1 MLQKLQAKQS
11 RYMEAM
17 KKGANVIDVSDVDT
31 QELKTALITDP
42 TTRAE
47 IEISILK
54 KRYENEKTRHEADL
68 GFVSRKFED
77 YVKSREYQQ
86 VKNLKLDLEK
96 YTQWQ
101 NSGNGNWENQIKW
114 TKEKLEISEPALAQ
128 LENKLKEKGININDF
143 QIRKEQTNMKIAE
156 ISDKIDLLKEKMIN
170 Q

>member
-1 MLQKLQAKQS
+1 MIRWK
-11 RYMEAM
+11 
-17 KKGANVIDVSDVDT
+17 N
-31 QELKTALITDP
+31 ELGI
-42 TTRAE
+42 
-47 IEISILK
+47 
-54 KRYENEKTRHEADL
+54 HEADL

-77 YVKSREYQQ
+77 YVKSKEYQQ

-101 NSGNGNWENQIKW
+101 DSGNGNWENQIKW

-143 QIRKEQTNMKIAE
+143 QTRKEQTNMKIAE